1 MADANEVK
9 LLRTQIRGI
18 NATLRI
24 YQARGY
30 ESLEKSLIVKMQSL
44 GIQPSINSKGNY
56 YFSEK
61 TTELTKIKSSLLP
74 SIATIKKKSQLSS
87 IKQHYINLGELP
99 KGAKSDALDAK
110 IKQSQRVTDFLKDYK
125 YAIYAMEA
133 QGNEHA
139 ADLLDDMGHSEG
151 YLDLDSAEEKINT
164 LLKDDKEMLD
174 NIEVMF
180 ERKKPRKKPRK

>member
-18 NATLRI
+18 NATLRL

-30 ESLEKSLIVKMQSL
+30 ENFEKTLINKMQSL
-44 GIQPSINSKGNY
+44 GLQPTINAKGHY

-61 TTELTKIKSSLLP
+61 TSELSKIKGSLIN
-74 SIATIKKKSQLSS
+74 SITTIKKKSQLSS
-87 IKQHYINLGELP
+87 IKQHYIDLGELA
-99 KGAKSDALDAK
+99 KGARSDALDAK
-110 IKQSQRVTDFLKDYK
+110 IKQSQRVTGFLKDYK

-139 ADLLDDMGHSEG
+139 ADLLDDMEHSEG

-164 LLKDDKEMLD
+164 LLKDDKEMLE

-180 ERKKPRKKPRK
+180 ERKKPRK

>member
-1 MADANEVK
+1 MTDANEVK

-61 TTELTKIKSSLLP
+61 TTALTKIKSSLLP
-74 SIATIKKKSQLSS
+74 SITTIKKKSQLSS
-87 IKQHYINLGELP
+87 IKQHYIALGELP
-99 KGAKSDALDAK
+99 KGAKSDELDAK
-110 IKQSQRVTDFLKDYK
+110 IKQSQRVTGFLKDYK
-125 YAIYAMEA
+125 YALYAMEA
-133 QGNEHA
+133 QGNKHS
-139 ADLLDDMGHSEG
+139 ADLLDDMEHSEG

-180 ERKKPRKKPRK
+180 ERKKPRK